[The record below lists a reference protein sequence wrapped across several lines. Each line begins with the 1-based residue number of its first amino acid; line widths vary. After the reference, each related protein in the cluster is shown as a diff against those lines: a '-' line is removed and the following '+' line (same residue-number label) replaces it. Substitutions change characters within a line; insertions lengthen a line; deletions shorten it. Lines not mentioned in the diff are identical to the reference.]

1 MRRHITIALA
11 IMASLVTLMFFA
23 DAAGMID

>member
-1 MRRHITIALA
+1 MRRHIRIALA
-11 IMASLVTLMFFA
+11 IMASLVSLMFFA